1 MIKRP
6 LALFSVVFV
15 MILVFLMSFHNSV
28 FLRNPVESSGDGRKQ
43 IAGFL
48 QDDVVTV
55 YGNISNYS
63 YQDQYGQTTT
73 EVILKDVHILL
84 PLEEQSL
91 DIVNMQDK
99 MTAALLTESRWK
111 KVTQNGQQ
119 ILVYINKEETLSI
132 GEQILIS
139 SSSFLFPSSIAF
151 IIVAFAAGRYISI
164 ISSCLSANSFSPCR
178 IHALFSV
185 HSNKDAFFTANKMS
199 LFS

>member
-91 DIVNMQDK
+91 DIVNMLDK

-139 SSSFLFPSSIAF
+139 GKLSFFEAATNPGQFDAEKYYENRDILFAVKKASLLECTENKAWIRQGLKE
-151 IIVAFAAGRYISI
+151 FA
-164 ISSCLSANSFSPCR
+164 L
-178 IHALFSV
+178 
-185 HSNKDAFFTANKMS
+185 HS
-199 LFS
+199 